1 MIKIICVGKVKE
13 AFLRDAINE
22 YVKRLS
28 KYTKVEIIEV
38 MDVSLDNEEL
48 VLEKEKNSI
57 LKYIN
62 EKDYLIALDING
74 KEMTSLEFSSKIVK
88 TLINYPNIC
97 FIIGGSYGISKEI
110 KDKCFLLSFSRLTF
124 PHQLFRVILLEQ
136 IYRSFK
142 IINNEAYHKWI
153 KFIKLSTIK

>member
-74 KEMTSLEFSSKIVK
+74 KEMTSLEFSSKIDK

-97 FIIGGSYGISKEI
+97 FIIGGSYGLSSDI
-110 KDKCFLLSFSRLTF
+110 KKLSNYRLSFSNMTF
-124 PHQLFRVILLEQ
+124 PHQLFRLIFIEQ
-136 IYRSFK
+136 LYRSYK
-142 IINNEAYHKWI
+142 ILNNETYHK
-153 KFIKLSTIK
+153 

>member
-48 VLEKEKNSI
+48 ALEKEKNSI
-57 LKYIN
+57 
-62 EKDYLIALDING
+62 
-74 KEMTSLEFSSKIVK
+74 
-88 TLINYPNIC
+88 
-97 FIIGGSYGISKEI
+97 
-110 KDKCFLLSFSRLTF
+110 
-124 PHQLFRVILLEQ
+124 
-136 IYRSFK
+136 
-142 IINNEAYHKWI
+142 
-153 KFIKLSTIK
+153 